1 MLLTSFAS
9 CTAWDD
15 FFNKDKMNANPDSY
29 VDGNGQLYNMG
40 FDLWCY
46 EDGDAVF
53 YDSLATDEQKKV
65 WGSAN
70 SSTASFGKPTCVPD
84 SVMVAVEGPGKY
96 AVKLKTQQ
104 INALF
109 VKKLAAGSIFTGSMG
124 NINLTKLTAT
134 LKWGIP
140 FMFLLP

>member
-1 MLLTSFAS
+1 
-9 CTAWDD
+9 
-15 FFNKDKMNANPDSY
+15 MNADPDSY

-109 VKKLAAGSIFTGSMG
+109 VKKLAAGSIFTGTVFKLFYNAKG
-124 NINLTKLTAT
+124 IINNFMRPASVNVYNRTNTT
-134 LKWGIP
+134 GIV
-140 FMFLLP
+140 LITRVI